1 MTNEQENAPPKC
13 KCPNGGIPWHV
24 YIGCPFFD
32 GSHAEPEPEKE
43 PSDLRRQLESV
54 TKERDAL
61 YGNVLNRESCW
72 HAAERELVTVQQS
85 RDSWQRRAEVAE
97 KTLKEISEQLG
108 DLIPKLQSL
117 L

>member
-1 MTNEQENAPPKC
+1 MSNPTEQET
-13 KCPNGGIPWHV
+13 
-24 YIGCPFFD
+24 
-32 GSHAEPEPEKE
+32 SHARELARMADAV
-43 PSDLRRQLESV
+43 SDLRRQLESV
-54 TKERDAL
+54 KKERDAL

-85 RDSWQRRAEVAE
+85 RDSWQRRAEAAE